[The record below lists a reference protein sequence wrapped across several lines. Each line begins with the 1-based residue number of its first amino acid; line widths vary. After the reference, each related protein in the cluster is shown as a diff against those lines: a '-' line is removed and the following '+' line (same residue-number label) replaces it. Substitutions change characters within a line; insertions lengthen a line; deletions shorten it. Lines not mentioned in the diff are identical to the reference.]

1 MKTLI
6 RLLIVV
12 AILNATARAA
22 VTAWRYYEFKDLT
35 HQTILFGARATT
47 AQLQAEILRRAGELE
62 LPVEPQNVEVTR
74 DGARIR
80 ATASYTQAIEL
91 FPRYRYPVDL
101 SFTVDAI
108 TLDRVDRQD

>member
-12 AILNATARAA
+12 AVLNATARAA
-22 VTAWRYYEFKDLT
+22 MAAWRYYEFKDLT
-35 HQTILFGARATT
+35 HQTILFGARATP
-47 AQLQAEILRRAGELE
+47 AQLQAEILRRAAELE
-62 LPVEPQNVEVTR
+62 LPVEPENVEVTR
-74 DGARIR
+74 DGARVR

-101 SFTVDAI
+101 SFTVDAV
-108 TLDRVDRQD
+108 TLY